1 MKNKEAA
8 GLSGLIWEMVKSPG
22 KARIDKKT
30 DIINQIIVGLVLV
43 EWELSST
50 TVKEKDM
57 FQEKETIVDW

>member
-1 MKNKEAA
+1 
-8 GLSGLIWEMVKSPG
+8 MVKSPG

-50 TVKEKDM
+50 TVNEKDM
-57 FQEKETIVDW
+57 FQEKETIVD

>member
-1 MKNKEAA
+1 
-8 GLSGLIWEMVKSPG
+8 MVKSPG

-30 DIINQIIVGLVLV
+30 DIINQIIVGLVLINQIIVGLVLV

-57 FQEKETIVDW
+57 FQEKETIVD

>member
-8 GLSGLIWEMVKSPG
+8 GLSGLISGMVKSPG
-22 KARIDKKT
+22 KARIDKKA

-43 EWELSST
+43 EWELSSA

-57 FQEKETIVDW
+57 FQEKETIVD